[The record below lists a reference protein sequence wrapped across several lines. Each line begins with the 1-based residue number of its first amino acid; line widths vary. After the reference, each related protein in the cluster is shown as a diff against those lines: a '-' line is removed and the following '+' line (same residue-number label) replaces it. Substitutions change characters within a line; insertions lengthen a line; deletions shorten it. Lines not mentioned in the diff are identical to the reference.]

1 MAVFK
6 CESCGGNLDVINNG
20 GSRILECPYCG
31 TQQTVPQT
39 EDEKKINVYN
49 RATKL
54 RMQCEFDKAEG
65 IYETIVTSY
74 PDDAEA
80 YWGLC
85 LCKYGIEYVDDPS
98 TGKKI
103 PTCHRTLTESILE
116 DDDFEQVL
124 ENSDASMKEMY
135 REKAKE
141 IDRIQQSI
149 LSVAAN
155 EEPYDIFIC
164 YKETDENG
172 ERTND
177 SVIAQE
183 IYDKLIEKSY
193 KVFFAR
199 ISLEDKYGR
208 EYEPYIFSALCSS
221 KVMLVI
227 GSKYEHFDAVWVKN
241 EWQRF
246 LELRKKDTE
255 KVLIPCYRDI
265 DAYDMPKEFK
275 NLQSVNLAAVGSIQD
290 LVRNVGK
297 IIEPEQKTRIDVQGG
312 VSIESLMIRIED
324 FLVDQNWKEA
334 ERYSKKVLDMSPRY
348 AKAYLT
354 SLMAQLHIS
363 KIADIDKYD
372 LDIRNNANYRKF
384 MEYAD
389 DKLKRELEPHFE
401 KAEISRKDGIYTEAT
416 NLAMT
421 NDMGNISDALERF
434 SKIKGWKDSDEQI
447 LNCRRK
453 IANRRLEAANKELKE
468 AKTALNKSK
477 NIFKML
483 PTGVLLFMVIGGL
496 LVYLAGMALEY
507 SGNAEVYETST
518 ALVLIGLAI
527 TFFGGTISVM
537 IFLKW
542 SSILSFFGA
551 YLINCITFSIFGI
564 IATIINF
571 VKKLKCHNSDVKED
585 QRRVEEIQAKIEAY
599 QRELQNIQ

>member
-20 GSRILECPYCG
+20 GSRVLECPYCG

-39 EDEKKINVYN
+39 DDEKKINIYN

-85 LCKYGIEYVDDPS
+85 LCKYGIEYVDDPG
-98 TGKKI
+98 TDKKI
-103 PTCHRTLTESILE
+103 PTCHRTLTECILD
-116 DDDFEQVL
+116 DDDFSQVL
-124 ENSDASMKEMY
+124 ENSDADMKEMY

-149 LSVAAN
+149 LEVAAQ

-164 YKETDENG
+164 YKETDEDG
-172 ERTND
+172 ERTDD

-183 IYDKLIEKSY
+183 IYDKLIEKDY

-199 ISLEDKYGR
+199 ITLEDKFGK

-227 GSKYEHFDAVWVKN
+227 GSKYEYFDAVWVKN

-246 LELRKKDTE
+246 LELKKTDAE

-265 DAYDMPKEFK
+265 DAYDMPREFK

-297 IIEPEQKTRIDVQGG
+297 IISPEQKAPVVSPAG
-312 VSIESLMIRIED
+312 VSIDSLMMRAED
-324 FLVDQNWKEA
+324 FLADRNWDEA
-334 ERYSKKVLDMSPRY
+334 GNYSEKVLDMNPRY

-354 SLMAQLHIS
+354 NLMSQLRIS
-363 KIADIDKYD
+363 KINHIDEYY
-372 LDIRNNANYRKF
+372 LDIRNNPNYRKF
-384 MEYAD
+384 MDYAD
-389 DKLKRELEPHFE
+389 EKLKRELAPHFE
-401 KAEISRKDGIYTEAT
+401 KAEISRKVHVYAKAEELARST
-416 NLAMT
+416 N
-421 NDMGNISDALERF
+421 MGNVADAIELF
-434 SKIKGWKDSDEQI
+434 ASIKDWNDANQQMI
-447 LNCRRK
+447 NCRRK
-453 IANRRLEAANKELKE
+453 ITNYHLDKSHKELDT
-468 AKTALNKSK
+468 AKKNLKKSK
-477 NIFKML
+477 NVFKLFPTAFML
-483 PTGVLLFMVIGGL
+483 LIIIVGVLALLIGGAL
-496 LVYLAGMALEY
+496 ASTENNAVYDSAMVCMLVGTLAAF
-507 SGNAEVYETST
+507 
-518 ALVLIGLAI
+518 I
-527 TFFGGTISVM
+527 GGTISTM
-537 IFLKW
+537 MLFKW

-551 YLINCITFSIFGI
+551 YFINGFTCGI
-564 IATIINF
+564 LGVVAAIVNF
-571 VKKLKCHNSDVKED
+571 VKTLVARNRDVKEK
-585 QRRVEEIQAKIEAY
+585 RLIVEGITLKIEDYKKAL
-599 QRELQNIQ
+599 ENLK